1 MPKSQG
7 TAPIPWQQSV
17 PAQRPWQAIGQIG
30 CRDHECSREQLGS
43 RTLPRAPLPFAS
55 HAVEF
60 PSSISTRRGPRQVGR
75 AKRSST
81 WGRTRSASARCS
93 VSSVPSGHI
102 EIPLPA
108 RGHEHSPHW
117 ERLRMAV
124 AWSRS
129 LLHPKRRLC
138 ACQVGTPVGGSAH
151 QIRQLWVV
159 PNWLQVPLL
168 CAVMAS
174 ADRGLSLLARAR
186 SSTTSPVRLLPG
198 LGDRASPSRA
208 TVPGPRARP

>member
-1 MPKSQG
+1 VPKSQG

-55 HAVEF
+55 PAVEF

-129 LLHPKRRLC
+129 LLHPADYVRVKSGRPLAAQRTRSANYGWSRTGFRCLSC
-138 ACQVGTPVGGSAH
+138 AP
-151 QIRQLWVV
+151 
-159 PNWLQVPLL
+159 
-168 CAVMAS
+168 
-174 ADRGLSLLARAR
+174 
-186 SSTTSPVRLLPG
+186 
-198 LGDRASPSRA
+198 
-208 TVPGPRARP
+208 